1 MGDGRILNLFPF
13 FALRHNRGYAMA
25 DLKAI
30 YAGMNDNER
39 FGLSFGLFPVRLE
52 KENLTNTEAAELIRM
67 SQSKSGVVP

>member
-1 MGDGRILNLFPF
+1 
-13 FALRHNRGYAMA
+13 MA